1 MTTPAPLPSN
11 PSTIRPTAPA
21 LPPFLP
27 DICAVF
33 AKRWAE
39 PAEFPAN
46 CEFYEEIR
54 SFGVMETI
62 SEPKTAVPQTLF
74 QYLAVTSDLPIQ
86 VKFTS
91 RPEPQQQRSWDFRT
105 HLASRAGETEIGS
118 RR

>member
-1 MTTPAPLPSN
+1 
-11 PSTIRPTAPA
+11 

-62 SEPKTAVPQTLF
+62 SEPKTAVPQPLF

-86 VKFTS
+86 VNS
-91 RPEPQQQRSWDFRT
+91 PRGRSLNSKDHGTFELIW
-105 HLASRAGETEIGS
+105 RAAPAK
-118 RR
+118 RK